1 MIIDYHMHLRDEHE
15 ELAHRASAVEPFV
28 TAARLAGVDFSAFP
42 HVKQWLTAALQRPA
56 AVKAAPKRA
65 A

>member
-1 MIIDYHMHLRDEHE
+1 MKSVSRFPLT
-15 ELAHRASAVEPFV
+15 AASAFFFSSSVFV
-28 TAARLAGVDFSAFP
+28 LGHALQMSNGFWHPLAL
-42 HVKQWLTAALQRPA
+42 KWLTAALQRPA